1 MGTAMKI
8 ALAHKR
14 LDLRGGTERVF
25 FQTAIGLRDRGHEV
39 HLFCQEFRM
48 AVPQGIFAH
57 RVPGISWPRTARLL
71 TFGLLAPQWI
81 ARFNCDVTMSFDRL
95 VRQDLFRS
103 GGGAHKTFIDK
114 MRAHGGWLKSLWYK
128 LSPYHRL
135 ALAIER
141 RQLSPSG
148 SWKIIAVCDQT
159 RREMIAAYGIAESRV
174 EVIHNGVD
182 HNRFHPSRRQ
192 LCANQIREEFN
203 IPDEGRIILFVGTGF
218 RRKGLDRLLRL
229 WRHDAPPHYYL
240 LVVGNDAHLASYRNV
255 WRGNNQV
262 IFAGARPNVEEFYAA
277 ADLLILPSVQEAFGN
292 VVLEALASGVPVL
305 TVAGVGALDKAG
317 KELQEGILDN
327 PDDIAEIKAKILR
340 LSNPLRWPSLSRQA
354 RAVAERYS
362 WDVYLDRVEALL
374 FDFVKPSP
382 HTAHTT
388 AAVMPALS
396 ATQKMP

>member
-1 MGTAMKI
+1 MKI

-39 HLFCQEFRM
+39 HLFCQKFCM
-48 AVPQGIFAH
+48 PVPEGIFTH
-57 RVPGISWPRTARLL
+57 RVPGFSWPRTARLV
-71 TFGLLAPQWI
+71 TFGLLAPKWI
-81 ARFNCDVTMSFDRL
+81 ARFDCDVTMSFDRL

-114 MRAHGGWLKSLWYK
+114 MQAHGGLLKSLWYK
-128 LSPYHRL
+128 LSPYHQI

-148 SWKIIAVCDQT
+148 SWKVIAVCEQT
-159 RREMIAAYGIAESRV
+159 RREMIEAYGIAESRV

-182 HNRFHPSRRQ
+182 HNRFDPSRRQ
-192 LCANQIREEFN
+192 VCANQIRADFN
-203 IPDEGRIILFVGTGF
+203 IPNDGRIVLFVGTGF

-229 WRHDAPPHYYL
+229 WRHDAPPHCYL
-240 LVVGNDAHLASYRNV
+240 LVVGNDAHLASYRKV

-262 IFAGARPNVEEFYAA
+262 IFAGPRSNVEEFYAA
-277 ADLLILPSVQEAFGN
+277 ADLLVLPSVQEAFGN

-317 KELQEGILDN
+317 EKLHEGILNN
-327 PDDIAEIKAKILR
+327 PEDIAEIRAKILR
-340 LSNPLRWPSLSRQA
+340 LSNPLRRPLLSRQA
-354 RAVAERYS
+354 RAVAEKYR

-374 FDFVKPSP
+374 FDFVKVSTQ
-382 HTAHTT
+382 TAHTT
-388 AAVMPALS
+388 SEVMPALS

>member
-1 MGTAMKI
+1 MKI

-39 HLFCQEFRM
+39 HLFCQKFCM
-48 AVPQGIFAH
+48 PVPEGIFIH
-57 RVPGISWPRTARLL
+57 RVPGFSWPRTARLL

-114 MRAHGGWLKSLWYK
+114 MQAHGGLLKSIWYK
-128 LSPYHRL
+128 LSPYHRI

-148 SWKIIAVCDQT
+148 SWKIIAVCEQT
-159 RREMIAAYGIAESRV
+159 RREMIEAYGIAESRV

-182 HNRFHPSRRQ
+182 HHRFHPARRQ
-192 LCANQIREEFN
+192 GCASQIRAAFN
-203 IPDEGRIILFVGTGF
+203 IPDDGRIMLFVGTGF

-229 WRHDAPPHYYL
+229 WRHDAPPHCYL
-240 LVVGNDAHLASYRNV
+240 LVVGNDAHLASYRKV
-255 WRGNNQV
+255 WRGNDQV
-262 IFAGARPNVEEFYAA
+262 IFAGPRSNVEEFYAA
-277 ADLLILPSVQEAFGN
+277 ADLLALPSVQEAFGN

-317 KELQEGILDN
+317 KELQEGILNN
-327 PDDIAEIKAKILR
+327 PEDIAEIRAKILR
-340 LSNPLRWPSLSRQA
+340 LSNPLRRPLLSRQA
-354 RAVAERYS
+354 RAVAEKYS

-374 FDFVKPSP
+374 FDFVKVSTP
-382 HTAHTT
+382 TAHT
-388 AAVMPALS
+388 ASEVMPALS